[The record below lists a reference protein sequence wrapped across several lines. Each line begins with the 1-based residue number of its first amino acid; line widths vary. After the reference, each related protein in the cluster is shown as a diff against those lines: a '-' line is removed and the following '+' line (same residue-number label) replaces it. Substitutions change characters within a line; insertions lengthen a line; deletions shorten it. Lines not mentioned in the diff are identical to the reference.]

1 MAGLYDFALSKK
13 RETSPMYVNQEQANF
28 RTPATDITNFAPP
41 VKDVEAEF
49 KKSLRQN
56 SKPAPEPTIKQLQDM
71 ESLGQGY
78 PMYERTPTPAQGYAS
93 AEDLA
98 VAANPEA
105 KRSELN
111 PGGYSTE
118 SFNKALGLNGA
129 HINWPKTAQP
139 EPAPTPEAPS
149 NLPQGLM
156 LSPDQQKV
164 ASKIMDSVQAN
175 PDDPKKWGHP
185 GVIAHETDSGTQ
197 MPNGWG
203 VVKDSKGRIHVAP
216 PSRWN
221 FYGDTKAEEQW
232 RDAEN
237 AKRASREVTQTLAD
251 EAIKARSSFVGPK
264 RRAQAVD
271 SMLGLESIRNNA
283 ANAKYSAG
291 LNAALNRQ
299 AALEKEGRQRYDN
312 VLTNVFNILKAE
324 KPEADYPGEAG
335 RIMRRIMADE
345 SLFAKV
351 NSMNPNETAN
361 LASELA
367 NQGLIDEHIR
377 KKSGVGKGLN
387 DTYLDWKLKN
397 PSTWFGRKGLYDTD
411 NNFIDL
417 DGLDTEQQ
425 RAIFVAKLRQGLID
439 DVKSGKITEAE
450 ALQILNTRL
459 AENGFL
465 IPERVW

>member
-1 MAGLYDFALSKK
+1 MAGLYDFGLVEEQQRKK
-13 RETSPMYVNQEQANF
+13 RSFDNQQPYYGNAYSTPAEQAVYQK
-28 RTPATDITNFAPP
+28 RIEDT
-41 VKDVEAEF
+41 
-49 KKSLRQN
+49 RQ
-56 SKPAPEPTIKQLQDM
+56 SHSAL
-71 ESLGQGY
+71 
-78 PMYERTPTPAQGYAS
+78 PTPPDIDLGLRKEIEFS
-93 AEDLA
+93 APVRPYISA
-98 VAANPEA
+98 
-105 KRSELN
+105 
-111 PGGYSTE
+111 YSTPSE
-118 SFNKALGLNGA
+118 REEARQKFTDSLKNKPWTN
-129 HINWPKTAQP
+129 INSATPINATTPIQSAAQL

-185 GVIAHETDSGTQ
+185 DVIAHETDSGTQ

-271 SMLGLESIRNNA
+271 SMLGLESLRSNA